1 VLSEHRTLKH
11 QVVVFMGPLNM
22 SGFEAVHEDEID
34 YLTELSIDA
43 GAIVGSK
50 VNNLT
55 TLCVTSELTPPK
67 VIQEIPKGVQVMSE
81 PEFMDTYLSEAL
93 TGEEWE

>member
-1 VLSEHRTLKH
+1 MLSGHRTLDN

-22 SGFEAVHEDEID
+22 SGYEAVNRDEIS

-43 GAIVGSK
+43 GAIVGNR

-55 TLCVTSELTPPK
+55 TLCVTSELTQP
-67 VIQEIPKGVQVMSE
+67 EELASIPRNVTVMSE
-81 PEFMDTYLSEAL
+81 SDFMDIYLTEAI